1 MHTPTPRYE
10 SGERAP
16 RFEQRPA
23 PQRPLWI
30 RATLV
35 SAAVALTGLL
45 VGAAMGFIGPSDSGT
60 VIETSTEMQT
70 LPPVKN

>member
-30 RATLV
+30 RGTLV
-35 SAAVALTGLL
+35 VGAVALTGLL
-45 VGAAMGFIGPSDSGT
+45 VGGAMGFIGPSDSGT
-60 VIETSTEMQT
+60 VIETPTEMET
-70 LPPVKN
+70 LPPIKQ